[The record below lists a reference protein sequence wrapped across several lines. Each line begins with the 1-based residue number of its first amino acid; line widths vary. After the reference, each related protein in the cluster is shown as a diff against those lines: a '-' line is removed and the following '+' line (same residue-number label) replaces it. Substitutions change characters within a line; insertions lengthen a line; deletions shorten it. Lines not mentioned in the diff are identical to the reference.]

1 MSRLNLFSKRPYKNV
16 LRFWAMILTGAILMT
31 SLSGCMGEKLLPTE
45 LSFSQVEYERPDG
58 QGVLDL
64 IDKAKEQAENDI
76 LPFGMI
82 WTLRKIGDATQEFY
96 SMMTIAQI
104 RNYLDVNDTF
114 YSEEMEYLDTFDARI
129 QNSYNQM
136 FSSIE
141 NSRFSS
147 IQNMIFGESGAEDLQ
162 MSSQASSEE
171 ILSLQ
176 EQEKKLVAEYYYEY
190 AQATV
195 STPEGEVLFS
205 SLDSEGQSAY
215 YNQFIQKYNQQFGE
229 LYLELVSLREQ
240 MAQALGY
247 DSYTQVADLDM
258 LRNSYTR
265 EDIKTFREDIKQTI
279 APVYRS
285 YLEDFYRRAE
295 NRDQPGYVY
304 LLGEQS
310 PVPQGS
316 WQETLDQFEQLYQQM
331 SEQTEECYSYLLSH
345 EFIDA
350 EPSQTKANVTFSTLI
365 YSLNTPFLF
374 ANMNGSAEDVF
385 SISHEFGHC
394 FAMWQQL
401 KLGSQQE
408 GRSMDVS
415 EIHSQAMQ
423 MLTLPYYEIFYGEDA
438 GTARKYDVY
447 TMVAGILTA
456 AMNDE
461 FQEKIYENPQMT
473 VQELNELYK
482 ELAMEYGLVV
492 ESPYFD
498 MESFSMGWFTTNQY
512 FDTPFYAIDYALS
525 GCVAMEFLQ
534 MGLEDYTKAL
544 ETYLSLVQQNSDYD
558 FMTVLEETGL
568 SSPFETEQM
577 EALAQTMEDFLQGD
591 GSFSADNTE
600 QESLQDAA

>member
-1 MSRLNLFSKRPYKNV
+1 
-16 LRFWAMILTGAILMT
+16 MT
-31 SLSGCMGEKLLPTE
+31 SLSGCMGEKLVPTE

-240 MAQALGY
+240 MAQALGC

-316 WQETLDQFEQLYQQM
+316 WQETLNQFEQLYQQM
-331 SEQTEECYSYLLSH
+331 SEQTGECYSYLLSH

-600 QESLQDAA
+600 QVSLQDAA

>member
-1 MSRLNLFSKRPYKNV
+1 MNLFSKRPHKNV
-16 LRFWAMILTGAILMT
+16 LQFWAMILTGAILMT
-31 SLSGCMGEKLLPTE
+31 SLSGCMGEKLVPTE

-331 SEQTEECYSYLLSH
+331 SEQTGECYSYLLSH

-600 QESLQDAA
+600 QVSLQDAA

>member
-1 MSRLNLFSKRPYKNV
+1 
-16 LRFWAMILTGAILMT
+16 
-31 SLSGCMGEKLLPTE
+31 
-45 LSFSQVEYERPDG
+45 
-58 QGVLDL
+58 
-64 IDKAKEQAENDI
+64 
-76 LPFGMI
+76 
-82 WTLRKIGDATQEFY
+82 
-96 SMMTIAQI
+96 
-104 RNYLDVNDTF
+104 
-114 YSEEMEYLDTFDARI
+114 
-129 QNSYNQM
+129 
-136 FSSIE
+136 
-141 NSRFSS
+141 
-147 IQNMIFGESGAEDLQ
+147 
-162 MSSQASSEE
+162 
-171 ILSLQ
+171 
-176 EQEKKLVAEYYYEY
+176 
-190 AQATV
+190 
-195 STPEGEVLFS
+195 
-205 SLDSEGQSAY
+205 
-215 YNQFIQKYNQQFGE
+215 
-229 LYLELVSLREQ
+229 
-240 MAQALGY
+240 
-247 DSYTQVADLDM
+247 
-258 LRNSYTR
+258 
-265 EDIKTFREDIKQTI
+265 
-279 APVYRS
+279 
-285 YLEDFYRRAE
+285 
-295 NRDQPGYVY
+295 
-304 LLGEQS
+304 
-310 PVPQGS
+310 
-316 WQETLDQFEQLYQQM
+316 
-331 SEQTEECYSYLLSH
+331 
-345 EFIDA
+345 
-350 EPSQTKANVTFSTLI
+350 
-365 YSLNTPFLF
+365 
-374 ANMNGSAEDVF
+374 MNGSAEDVF

-534 MGLEDYTKAL
+534 VGLEDYTQAL

-558 FMTVLEETGL
+558 FMTVLGETGL

>member
-1 MSRLNLFSKRPYKNV
+1 
-16 LRFWAMILTGAILMT
+16 MT
-31 SLSGCMGEKLLPTE
+31 SLSGCMGEKLVPTE

-76 LPFGMI
+76 FPFGMI

-331 SEQTEECYSYLLSH
+331 SEQTGECYSYLLSH

>member
-1 MSRLNLFSKRPYKNV
+1 MNLFSKRPYKNV

-176 EQEKKLVAEYYYEY
+176 EQGKKLVAEYYYEY

-331 SEQTEECYSYLLSH
+331 SEQTGECYSYLLSH

-534 MGLEDYTKAL
+534 MGLEDYTQAL

>member
-1 MSRLNLFSKRPYKNV
+1 MNLFSKRPHKNV
-16 LRFWAMILTGAILMT
+16 LQFWAMILTGAILMT
-31 SLSGCMGEKLLPTE
+31 SLSGCMGEKLVPTE

-265 EDIKTFREDIKQTI
+265 EDIKIFREDIKQTI

-331 SEQTEECYSYLLSH
+331 SEQTGECYSYLLSH

-415 EIHSQAMQ
+415 EIHSQSMQ

-534 MGLEDYTKAL
+534 MGLEDYTQAL

>member
-1 MSRLNLFSKRPYKNV
+1 MNLFSKRPYKNV

-331 SEQTEECYSYLLSH
+331 SEQTGECYSYLLSH

-534 MGLEDYTKAL
+534 MGLKDYTQAL

-600 QESLQDAA
+600 QVSLQDAA

>member
-1 MSRLNLFSKRPYKNV
+1 MNLFSKRPYKNV

-31 SLSGCMGEKLLPTE
+31 SLSGCMGEKLVPTE

-331 SEQTEECYSYLLSH
+331 SEQTGECYSYLLSH

-482 ELAMEYGLVV
+482 KLAMEYGLVV

-544 ETYLSLVQQNSDYD
+544 ETYLSLVQQNSNYD

-600 QESLQDAA
+600 QVSLQDAA

>member
-1 MSRLNLFSKRPYKNV
+1 M
-16 LRFWAMILTGAILMT
+16 
-31 SLSGCMGEKLLPTE
+31 
-45 LSFSQVEYERPDG
+45 
-58 QGVLDL
+58 
-64 IDKAKEQAENDI
+64 
-76 LPFGMI
+76 
-82 WTLRKIGDATQEFY
+82 
-96 SMMTIAQI
+96 
-104 RNYLDVNDTF
+104 
-114 YSEEMEYLDTFDARI
+114 
-129 QNSYNQM
+129 
-136 FSSIE
+136 
-141 NSRFSS
+141 
-147 IQNMIFGESGAEDLQ
+147 
-162 MSSQASSEE
+162 
-171 ILSLQ
+171 
-176 EQEKKLVAEYYYEY
+176 
-190 AQATV
+190 
-195 STPEGEVLFS
+195 LFS

-331 SEQTEECYSYLLSH
+331 SEQTGECYSYLLSH

-558 FMTVLEETGL
+558 FMTVLEKTGL
-568 SSPFETEQM
+568 SSPFETDQM

-600 QESLQDAA
+600 QVSLQDAA

>member
-1 MSRLNLFSKRPYKNV
+1 MNLFSKRPYKNV

-331 SEQTEECYSYLLSH
+331 SEQTGECYSYLLSH

-600 QESLQDAA
+600 QVSLQDAA

>member
-1 MSRLNLFSKRPYKNV
+1 MNLFSKRPYKNV

-331 SEQTEECYSYLLSH
+331 SEQTGECYSYLLSH

-374 ANMNGSAEDVF
+374 ANMNGSAENVF

-482 ELAMEYGLVV
+482 ELAIEYGLVV

-558 FMTVLEETGL
+558 FMIVLEKTGL